1 MAIIVNT
8 NVTALRMRSSL
19 NNATTS
25 LNNSLLRMSTGY
37 KINSAKDDAAGL
49 YLATNLNVQISG
61 SQVAKDNIATGTNVL
76 QTIEGDLDVMMDN
89 LYRIRDLSLQAANGI
104 YDATALEAMEDEA
117 TARLDEIDRISA
129 ASNFNGLKLLDG
141 TGLTNGLR
149 LQVGANSD
157 PDANAITIEAAVF
170 AKIDSTTLGSTGT
183 KLRAGVTTAFS
194 DAEEAAEYVDAI
206 DEAIDMLNTRKA
218 TIGATQNRLDA
229 ANASLTTTIEN
240 TSAAH
245 STIMDA
251 DIAEEAAEYTKQQI
265 LQQTSST
272 LLVQANQLPALA
284 LTLIQ

>member
-19 NNATTS
+19 NNATNA

-61 SQVAKDNIATGTNVL
+61 SQVAQDNIATGTNVL
-76 QTIEGDLDVMMDN
+76 QTIEGDLDVMMDS
-89 LYRIRDLSLQAANGI
+89 LYRIRDLAVQASNGI
-104 YDATALEAMEDEA
+104 YDATALSAMEDEA

-149 LQVGANSD
+149 LQVGPNAD
-157 PDANAITIEAAVF
+157 EAANAITIEAEVF
-170 AKIDSTTLGSTGT
+170 KKIDSTTLGSAGT
-183 KLRAGVTTAFS
+183 KLRTGVTTAFG
-194 DAEEAAEYVDAI
+194 DPEEAAEYLDAV
-206 DEAIDMLNTRKA
+206 DEAIDMINTRKA
-218 TIGATQNRLDA
+218 NIGATQNRLDA

-240 TSAAH
+240 TSAAM